1 MGSIKNFAI
10 IYTIIVSVCAI
21 AAVIAVV
28 AIIVS
33 SCRKKIKFSLAKLL
47 VPLCIGLVFII
58 AGATVAGVNAK
69 DGWTFFSGEFY
80 TYRTTTLPESSY
92 SSINFECSF
101 ADITVKQEGTEY
113 SYTLP
118 EQFQFSVTQSANGS
132 TVSIRQKEKWFS
144 FPFSFFV
151 PEIILVIPEN
161 AAGYSLSL
169 ETDCG
174 SITAKGLTGVDALEA
189 QTEAGSIT
197 LEAVALSGRLK
208 ADSDAG
214 SINISDVT
222 AYNATVSADAGS
234 ISIRNGTFNSLNVES
249 DAGKVTLA
257 DVSADSIQAK
267 TEAGKVT
274 LANVSADLIQA
285 KTEAGSL
292 NVEEIQSDKII
303 LSTEAGS
310 IKGTIAGVESEY
322 SISIV
327 QDLGSCNLRNRT
339 GTTAKQLQI
348 RTEVGSIAITFTK

>member
-1 MGSIKNFAI
+1 M
-10 IYTIIVSVCAI
+10 
-21 AAVIAVV
+21 
-28 AIIVS
+28 
-33 SCRKKIKFSLAKLL
+33 
-47 VPLCIGLVFII
+47 
-58 AGATVAGVNAK
+58 
-69 DGWTFFSGEFY
+69 
-80 TYRTTTLPESSY
+80 
-92 SSINFECSF
+92 
-101 ADITVKQEGTEY
+101 KQEGTEY

-132 TVSIRQKEKWFS
+132 TVSIRQKEKWFF

-161 AAGYSLSL
+161 AAGCSLSL

-174 SITAKGLTGVDALEA
+174 SITAKELTGVDALEA

-267 TEAGKVT
+267 TEAG
-274 LANVSADLIQA
+274 
-285 KTEAGSL
+285 SL
-292 NVEEIQSDKII
+292 NVEEIQSDKIA
-303 LSTEAGS
+303 LSTEVGS

-327 QDLGSCNLRNRT
+327 QELGSCNLNNRIGST
-339 GTTAKQLQI
+339 SKQLQL
-348 RTEVGSIAITFTK
+348 RTEVGSIYITFTK